1 MARNRIALAVGIL
14 SVAALLVA
22 ALGLYRVFSYLAGAL
37 IVAVLPLAA
46 VERGDRELDIA
57 PYTGLVAGL
66 GLLFA
71 VGLTGIW
78 LLWEPGTASETYV
91 LGVPQSTFVYIL
103 FLWLLP
109 LLAPVYYA
117 VSVFS
122 DTANEDLV
130 ADVMDDARQAQR
142 EGDFPLAPSQSP
154 GVDSESGGER

>member
-1 MARNRIALAVGIL
+1 MARNRTALAVGTL

-46 VERGDRELDIA
+46 VERGDRELDVT

-78 LLWEPGTASETYV
+78 LLWDPGTASESYL

-117 VSVFS
+117 VSVFNE
-122 DTANEDLV
+122 TANEELV

-142 EGDFPLAPSQSP
+142 ETDFPLAPSRST
-154 GVDSESGGER
+154 GVESDGGSDR